1 MDPWWTALELLLVN
15 DAGTGCAQVKVEQV
29 PALERC
35 AAVAFERFDGQH
47 GPWGPVMDAPV
58 IAVELLASIV
68 MGWQAAAAGEGSQLR
83 SQTDA
88 PAEVPSTNKAIN
100 RARADWMRVF
110 TASS

>member
-1 MDPWWTALELLLVN
+1 LELLFVN
-15 DAGTGCAQVKVEQV
+15 DAGTGCAQVRVEQM
-29 PALERC
+29 PALERG

-47 GPWGPVMDAPV
+47 GPWGTVMDSPAM
-58 IAVELLASIV
+58 AVDLAASIV
-68 MGWQAAAAGEGSQLR
+68 TGWQAAAAGEGSQLR

-88 PAEVPSTNKAIN
+88 PADVPSTNRAIN